1 MMSMIRKFTVIGAG
15 TMGHGIAEVAAISGL
30 EVWLNDV
37 TEDILKNAKE
47 KISWSLSKLEEK
59 GQIKSKDEVLSRIHL
74 TTDQEEALKD
84 TDFMVEAVIEDI
96 NIKSKVFSKADALSS
111 DNAILASNTS
121 SIPISEIA
129 KYVKKGERV
138 VGIHFFNPP
147 VIMPLVEIIK
157 GEKTSEETVK
167 EVYNL
172 AKRLGKDPVVVNKDV
187 PGFLVNR
194 ILFRVNEVACWL
206 VESGKASIEDVDYTS
221 ITDLGFPMGIF
232 LLQDYTGLDVGY
244 LVGKAMEERGFKTY
258 ECKMFEEKFKSKELG
273 VKSGKGFYTYPAPGK
288 FVRPEFKG
296 AKKVNAILLLSSA
309 INEASY
315 LLREGISSKED
326 IEKGCKLGLGWPKGI
341 FEYADSFGIDE
352 VINALEE
359 LKNETKLENFTP
371 DPLLI
376 SMRNE
381 GRLGKKTGN
390 GFYEYGKRNFTT
402 IKYEIDG
409 KIGIITLNR
418 PEKLN
423 AINED
428 MVKELNE
435 LLDEIEEDDKIRVI
449 IIQGSGRA
457 FSAGADTSEFLKMT
471 PIKAMIASRR
481 LQELYNKIQ
490 FLTKP
495 VISLINGYAIG
506 GGLELAMSTDIRIAS
521 SNAQLGQPE
530 INLGIIPGGGGT
542 QRLPKL
548 SKRKSLQLILTGENI
563 SAKEAEELGIVDE
576 VVDPSELENEGKKI
590 ANKIAEKS
598 PLAVALAKY
607 AVNLGNQTNIWTGE
621 ALESSFFGILF
632 STKDFEEGIK
642 AFIERRKPQF
652 KGE

>member
-1 MMSMIRKFTVIGAG
+1 MIRKFTVVGAG

-37 TEDILKNAKE
+37 AEEILKNAIE

-59 GQIKSKDEVLSRIHL
+59 GQIKSKDEVLSRIHV
-74 TTDQEEALKD
+74 TTNQEEALKD
-84 TDFMVEAVIEDI
+84 TDFMIEAVIEDI

-129 KYVKKGERV
+129 KYVKNQERV
-138 VGIHFFNPP
+138 VGMHFFNPP
-147 VIMPLVEIIK
+147 VLMPLVEIVK
-157 GEKTSEETVK
+157 GENTSEGTVK
-167 EVYNL
+167 EAYNL
-172 AKRLGKDPVVVNKDV
+172 VKNLGKDPVIVNKDI

-194 ILFRVNEVACWL
+194 ILFRVIEVACWL
-206 VESGKASIEDVDYTS
+206 VESGKASIEDVDYTA

-244 LVGKAMEERGFKTY
+244 MVAKAMKERGVKMY
-258 ECKMFEEKFKSKELG
+258 ECKMFEEKFKSKEFG
-273 VKSGKGFYTYPAPGK
+273 VKSGKGFYTYPGK

-296 AKKVNAILLLSSA
+296 AKKVNTVLLLSSA

-359 LKNETKLENFTP
+359 LKKETKLENFTP

-376 SMRNE
+376 SMKNE
-381 GRLGKKTGN
+381 GRLGKKAGK
-390 GFYEYGKRNFTT
+390 GFYEYGKRNFNT
-402 IKYEIDG
+402 IKYDIDG
-409 KIGIITLNR
+409 QIGIITLNR

-423 AINED
+423 VINEE
-428 MVKELNE
+428 MIKELNQI
-435 LLDEIEEDDKIRVI
+435 LDEIEEDDRIRVI

-457 FSAGADTSEFLKMT
+457 FCAGADISEFTRMT
-471 PIKAMIASRR
+471 PIKAMIASRK

-506 GGLELAMSTDIRIAS
+506 GGLELVMSTDIRIAS
-521 SNAQLGQPE
+521 SNAQFGQPE

-548 SKRKSLQLILTGENI
+548 SRRKALQLILTGENI

-590 ANKIAEKS
+590 ASKISEKS
-598 PLAVALAKY
+598 PLALALAKY

-632 STKDFEEGIK
+632 STKDFEEGVK
-642 AFIERRKPQF
+642 AFMERRRPQF